1 MHRSL
6 RLSLLVLPVAFA
18 MACGGGGD
26 AGDAG
31 DAGGGGG
38 GQAAAGAPIKIGA
51 IFDLTGATSDVG
63 VTFSEGVRGY
73 VDWLNANGGL
83 EGRTID
89 LIFQDY
95 AYKVDL
101 AEHLYSQFVLE
112 GAVAFM
118 GWGTGDTEALRGRVA
133 EDKIPFTSAS
143 FSHVLGDPAQAP
155 YNFLLGTSYSDQL
168 VIVLDWI
175 KEHHQGG
182 GDPIVVALMHHPSPF
197 GLSPY
202 EQGGKDYAASKGMRL
217 DKHEMPRG
225 STDYTAELTKI
236 RESGAQYVVF
246 QNTSGPASVAL
257 KNAADLGL
265 KASFYCLNWCTNEV
279 TTQLAGPAAEGLVG
293 SVLFSPRHE
302 GATGLDEAEAYLGE
316 HGSSLE
322 EKGLLYGQGWTMARI
337 MLEGVRRAVAEGKE
351 LNGENI
357 KASIESLQN
366 FDTGGV
372 TPPIT
377 FGPNDHHGMRG
388 MRMYKVQ
395 GGKWTPLTEVREAS
409 W

>member
-1 MHRSL
+1 MHGRSSF
-6 RLSLLVLPVAFA
+6 RSSWLVLPVLLAV
-18 MACGGGGD
+18 ACGGGGD
-26 AGDAG
+26 AGSGGEADAS
-31 DAGGGGG
+31 
-38 GQAAAGAPIKIGA
+38 APIKIGA

-63 VTFSEGVRGY
+63 TEYSEGLRAY
-73 VDWLNANGGL
+73 VDWLNSKGGL
-83 EGRTID
+83 EGRKID

-95 AYKVDL
+95 GYKVDL
-101 AEHLYSQFVLE
+101 AEQLYSQFVQE

-133 EDKIPFTSAS
+133 DDKIPFASAS
-143 FSHVLGDPAQAP
+143 FSHVLGDPTQAP

-182 GDPIVVALMHHPSPF
+182 EPIVALMHHPSPF
-197 GLSPY
+197 GVSPY
-202 EQGGKDYAASKGMRL
+202 EQGGKDYAAAKGIRL

-246 QNTSGPASVAL
+246 QTTSGPASVAM
-257 KNAADLGL
+257 KNASDLGL
-265 KASFYCLNWCTNEV
+265 KTTFFCLNWCTNNV
-279 TTQLAGPAAEGLVG
+279 MTQLAGPAAEGLVG
-293 SVLFSPRHE
+293 AMLFAPPGE
-302 GATGLDEAEAYLGE
+302 GVTGLDGAAAYLSAKGAA
-316 HGSSLE
+316 LA
-322 EKGLLYGQGWTMARI
+322 EKGPLFGQGWTMMRI
-337 MLEGVRRAVAEGKE
+337 MLEGVRRTVADGKE
-351 LNGENI
+351 LTGENI
-357 KASIESLQN
+357 RASMESIRD

-377 FGPNDHHGMRG
+377 FGPDEHHGMRG
-388 MRMYKVQ
+388 MRLYKVE
-395 GGKWTPLTEVREAS
+395 GGKWAPFTEMREAS

>member
-1 MHRSL
+1 MRRSL
-6 RLSLLVLPVAFA
+6 LQSLLVLPVALA
-18 MACGGGGD
+18 IACGGGGD
-26 AGDAG
+26 AA

-38 GQAAAGAPIKIGA
+38 DAAAGAPIKVGA

-63 VTFSEGVRGY
+63 TTYSEGLRGY
-73 VDWLNANGGL
+73 VDWLNANGGI
-83 EGRTID
+83 ENRKID

-101 AEHLYSQFVLE
+101 AEQLYSQFVQE
-112 GAVAFM
+112 GAVVFM
-118 GWGTGDTEALRGRVA
+118 GWGTGDTEALRQRVA
-133 EDKIPFTSAS
+133 DDKIPFASAS

-175 KEHHQGG
+175 KENHQGTG
-182 GDPIVVALMHHPSPF
+182 EPIVALMHHPSPF

-202 EQGGKDYAASKGMRL
+202 EQGGKDYAASKGIRL

-246 QNTSGPASVAL
+246 QNTSGPASVAM
-257 KNAADLGL
+257 KNASDLGL
-265 KASFYCLNWCTNEV
+265 KATFFCLNWCSNEV
-279 TTQLAGPAAEGLVG
+279 LTQLAGPAAEGLIG
-293 SVLFSPRHE
+293 SVLFSPHHE
-302 GATGLDEAEAYLGE
+302 GVTGLDDAEAYLTAQ
-316 HGSSLE
+316 GSSLE
-322 EKGLLYGQGWTMARI
+322 QKGLLYGQGWTMMRV
-337 MLEGVRRAVAEGKE
+337 MLEGVRRAVSEGKE

-357 KASIESLQN
+357 KASIESMQN
-366 FDTGGV
+366 FETGGV

-377 FGPNDHHGMRG
+377 FGANDHHGMRG